1 MLKTRIIPA
10 LLLHDGALVKTVNF
24 GKFGYIGDPCN
35 TVRIFNELLVDEL
48 IFLDILASKT
58 GHEPD
63 FSLLKDIA
71 EECFMPLSYGGGIK
85 NIEQV
90 SRILTTGLE
99 KVALNS
105 ILFEKPELVTEVA
118 SRFGSQSI
126 IASIDVKKNFFGKN
140 EVYSHS
146 GKHVSIKD
154 PVEWAKKLQEL
165 GAGEILL
172 TSVDR
177 EGTWEG
183 LDSELVRTITSQ
195 VSIPVIAHGGA
206 NSITDIANAVK
217 EGKASAVAL
226 GSTVVYQKK
235 GMGVLVNFPD
245 IHKLEAALA

>member
-1 MLKTRIIPA
+1 M
-10 LLLHDGALVKTVNF
+10 LHDGALVKTVNF

-35 TVRIFNELLVDEL
+35 TVRIFNELQVDEL

-58 GHEPD
+58 GHDPD
-63 FSLLKDIA
+63 FNLLKDIA
-71 EECFMPLSYGGGIK
+71 EECFMPLSYGGGIR

-90 SRILTTGLE
+90 SKILKTGLE

-105 ILFEKPELVTEVA
+105 ILFEKPELISEVA
-118 SRFGSQSI
+118 SRFGSQSL
-126 IASIDVKKNFFGKN
+126 IASIDVKKNFFGKY
-140 EVYSHS
+140 EVFSHS
-146 GKHVSIKD
+146 GKHIAVKD
-154 PVEWAKKLQEL
+154 PVEWAEKLQGL

-183 LDSELVRTITSQ
+183 LDAELVKSITSK

-206 NSITDIANAVK
+206 NSVPDIANVVK
-217 EGKASAVAL
+217 GGKASAVAL
-226 GSTVVYQKK
+226 GSVVVYQKK

>member
-1 MLKTRIIPA
+1 M
-10 LLLHDGALVKTVNF
+10 LLHDGALVKTINF

-48 IFLDILASKT
+48 IFLDILASKNNR
-58 GHEPD
+58 EPD
-63 FSLLKDIA
+63 LNLLKDIA
-71 EECFMPLSYGGGIK
+71 EECFMPLSYGGGIT
-85 NIEQV
+85 NIDQV
-90 SRILTTGLE
+90 SKILTTGLE

-105 ILFEKPELVTEVA
+105 VLFEKPELVTEIA
-118 SRFGSQSI
+118 SRFGSQSL

-146 GKHVSIKD
+146 NKSISIKD
-154 PVEWAKKLQEL
+154 PAAWAKKLQEL

-183 LDSELVRTITSQ
+183 LDSELINSITSV

-206 NSITDIANAVK
+206 NSIPDIANAVK
-217 EGKASAVAL
+217 AGKASAVAL
-226 GSTVVYQKK
+226 GSAVVYQKK

-245 IHKLEAALA
+245 IHKLESALA